1 MRYFRDSRET
11 ISKPYQT
18 IFALAQSL
26 KGNGAGASPGVAMNA
41 NDLEEIRTAINK
53 MIAQTEKIN
62 REARYYPI
70 IAIAALVTSLCV
82 AFKVLHG

>member
-1 MRYFRDSRET
+1 
-11 ISKPYQT
+11 
-18 IFALAQSL
+18 
-26 KGNGAGASPGVAMNA
+26 MNA